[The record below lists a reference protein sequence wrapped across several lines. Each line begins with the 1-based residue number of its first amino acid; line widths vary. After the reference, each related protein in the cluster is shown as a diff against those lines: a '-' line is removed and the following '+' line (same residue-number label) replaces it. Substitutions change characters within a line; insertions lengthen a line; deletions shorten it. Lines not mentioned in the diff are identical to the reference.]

1 MGAVSLNRSEGS
13 SVISTIPESLPETV
27 RAILPS
33 YPHLIGITAVH
44 FGSNIELL
52 YSFDN
57 WKGETK
63 HILLTLPEKGGKV
76 ESISSI
82 VRGAYIYEMEV
93 RDMFGVAFENHPIP
107 HSRLLLPDS
116 YPQTSPPPL
125 LKTVTLEQLHEI
137 LDSVAKLEPPSPAIP
152 ITGSSR
158 HSVESLVILPFGPY
172 HPALKEPEHFAIALD
187 GEKIVEARPRIG
199 YVHRGIEKLAEN
211 RTFLQTLFLV
221 ERVCGICSFHHSWTY
236 TLAVEKLLGIT
247 PDRRAEYL
255 RTLVA
260 ELERIH
266 SHALWTG
273 LLGYW
278 AGFDSMF
285 MWLWSARE
293 RIMKL
298 LEMIAGNRVNKSFIT
313 IGGVRYD
320 VSEEKL
326 KIVQREISEFE
337 KEFRRISEAVMSYEP
352 IAERT
357 KNIGVYHSELA
368 VASGAVGPVL
378 RATGIPYDIRKVEPY
393 GAYPE
398 LSFDVITEKR
408 GDVLSIANVRV
419 RETFESIR
427 IIQQIVEKIPSGNPV
442 PSMFFMGTSKEGEAF
457 ARTEPPRG
465 ELYYYVRGKAGMKN
479 PYRVKIRTPTLPNLV
494 LAAEALKG
502 YTLADV
508 PLILTMI
515 DPCFSCEDRAIVYPG
530 MKEPLMVMLPRAVP
544 PNTNVG
550 CPL

>member
-1 MGAVSLNRSEGS
+1 VGSRTFESVVVEADGLKDALKNYVQKGYEHLITITGVDEGQHLRVIYHLSTLSGDVANVEVKLPKQKGVALPTVTDIFPGAV
-13 SVISTIPESLPETV
+13 
-27 RAILPS
+27 
-33 YPHLIGITAVH
+33 
-44 FGSNIELL
+44 F
-52 YSFDN
+52 
-57 WKGETK
+57 
-63 HILLTLPEKGGKV
+63 
-76 ESISSI
+76 
-82 VRGAYIYEMEV
+82 YEMEV
-93 RDMFGVAFENHPIP
+93 RDFFGVHFDGNPWMVYRYP
-107 HSRLLLPDS
+107 LPES
-116 YPQTSPPPL
+116 YPRDADPL
-125 LKTVTLEQLHEI
+125 LWKEVSLEKAKELVWSGEEP
-137 LDSVAKLEPPSPAIP
+137 LPPDYGSAVLGPVEAVA
-152 ITGSSR
+152 
-158 HSVESLVILPFGPY
+158 VPFGPY

-187 GEKIVEARPRIG
+187 GERIVEARPRIG

-211 RTFLQTLFLV
+211 RTFLQALFLV

-236 TLAVEKLLGIT
+236 TLAVEKLLGIS
-247 PDRRAEYL
+247 PNMRAEYL

-266 SHALWTG
+266 SHALWVG

-293 RIMKL
+293 RVMKL

-320 VSEEKL
+320 VSDEKL
-326 KIVQREISEFE
+326 KIVQREIAEFE

-357 KNIGVYHSELA
+357 KNIGVYHADLA

-378 RATGIPYDIRKVEPY
+378 RAAGIAYDIRKAEPY

-398 LSFDVITEKR
+398 LTFDVVTEKR

-419 RETFESIR
+419 KETFESIR
-427 IIQQIVEKIPSGNPV
+427 IIQQLVEKMPGGNPV
-442 PSMFFMGTSKEGEAF
+442 PSAFFMGTSKDGEAM

-465 ELYYYVRGKAGMKN
+465 ELFYYVRGKLGAKN

-530 MKEPLMVMLPRAVP
+530 KGDPISVRLPRAAPSGVSL
-544 PNTNVG
+544 G

>member
-1 MGAVSLNRSEGS
+1 MGAVSISKEDP
-13 SVISTIPESLPETV
+13 SVAVTIPETLPETA
-27 RAILPS
+27 RAVQQR
-33 YPHLIGITAVH
+33 YPHFMGITAVH
-44 FGSNIELL
+44 SGSNIELL
-52 YSFDN
+52 YSFSS
-57 WKGETK
+57 WSGEMK
-63 HILLTLPEKGGKV
+63 HLLVTLPERGGAV
-76 ESISSI
+76 ESISS
-82 VRGAYIYEMEV
+82 VVKGAYIYEMEV
-93 RDMFGVAFENHPIP
+93 RDMFGIEFLNHPLP
-107 HSRLLLPDS
+107 GSRLLLPDS
-116 YPQTSPPPL
+116 YPSTAPPPL
-125 LKTVTLEQLHEI
+125 LKTVSLEQLHEI
-137 LDSVAKLEPPSPAIP
+137 LDRISQMEPPSPAIP

-187 GEKIVEARPRIG
+187 GERIVEARPRIG
-199 YVHRGIEKLAEN
+199 YIHRGIEKLAEN
-211 RTFLQTLFLV
+211 RTFLQALFLV

-236 TLAVEKLLGIT
+236 TLAVEKLLGIS
-247 PDRRAEYL
+247 PNMRAEYL

-266 SHALWTG
+266 SHALWIG

-293 RIMKL
+293 RVMKL

-320 VSEEKL
+320 VSDEKL
-326 KIVQREISEFE
+326 KIVQREIAEFE

-357 KNIGVYHSELA
+357 KNIGVYHADLA
-368 VASGAVGPVL
+368 VATGAVGPTL
-378 RATGIPYDIRKVEPY
+378 RAAGIAYDIRKAEPY

-398 LSFDVITEKR
+398 LSFDVVTEKR
-408 GDVLSIANVRV
+408 GDVLSTANVRV
-419 RETFESIR
+419 KETFESIR
-427 IIQQIVEKIPSGNPV
+427 IIQQLVERMPGGNPV
-442 PSMFFMGTSKEGEAF
+442 PSAFFMGTSKDGEAM

-465 ELYYYVRGKAGMKN
+465 ELFYYVRGKLGAKN

-530 MKEPLMVMLPRAVP
+530 KGDPIAVKLPRAAPSGVSL
-544 PNTNVG
+544 G

>member
-1 MGAVSLNRSEGS
+1 MGAVSLTRNDGHGIIS
-13 SVISTIPESLPETV
+13 SFPESLLETV
-27 RAILPS
+27 RTVQQN

-44 FGSNIELL
+44 VGSTIELL

-57 WKGETK
+57 WKGEMK
-63 HILLTLPEKGGKV
+63 HVLVSLPEKGGSI

-82 VRGAYIYEMEV
+82 IKGAYIYEMEV
-93 RDMFGVAFENHPIP
+93 RDMFGVNFINHPLP
-107 HSRLLLPDS
+107 NSRLLLPDS
-116 YPQTSPPPL
+116 YPSTSPPPL
-125 LKTVTLEQLHEI
+125 LKTVSLDQLHQI
-137 LDSVAKLEPPSPAIP
+137 LDSISQMEAPSSAIP
-152 ITGSSR
+152 ITASSR

-211 RTFLQTLFLV
+211 RTFLQALFLV

-236 TLAVEKLLGIT
+236 TLAAEKLLGIT
-247 PDRRAEYL
+247 PNMRAEYL

-266 SHALWTG
+266 SHALWLG

-326 KIVQREISEFE
+326 KIVQREVSEFE
-337 KEFRRISEAVMSYEP
+337 KEFKRISEAVMSYEP

-357 KNIGVYHSELA
+357 KNIGVYHSDLA

-398 LSFDVITEKR
+398 VSFDVVTEKR
-408 GDVLSIANVRV
+408 GDVLNIANVRV
-419 RETFESIR
+419 KETFESIR
-427 IIQQIVEKIPSGNPV
+427 IIQQLVEKIPSGNPV
-442 PSMFFMGTSKEGEAF
+442 PQAFFMGTSKEGEAF

-465 ELYYYVRGKAGMKN
+465 ELYYYIRGKMGLRT

-515 DPCFSCEDRAIVYPG
+515 DPCFSCEDRAIVYVGKKDPI
-530 MKEPLMVMLPRAVP
+530 MVQFSKRIPS
-544 PNTNVG
+544 NISFG
-550 CPL
+550 CPI